1 MSNTTTEAPASFTDS
16 LTAGA
21 NGRADDTVNKVTFL
35 APENDQVEYNVPS
48 TASVLPLSADIYIGG
63 TYTFTFTANAD
74 FAGIQIRYTPVSGSP
89 VVVTLANGTINL

>member
-1 MSNTTTEAPASFTDS
+1 MYLSALVIGYGSIGKRHAEIINSI
-16 LTAGA
+16 
-21 NGRADDTVNKVTFL
+21 DTVNKVTFL